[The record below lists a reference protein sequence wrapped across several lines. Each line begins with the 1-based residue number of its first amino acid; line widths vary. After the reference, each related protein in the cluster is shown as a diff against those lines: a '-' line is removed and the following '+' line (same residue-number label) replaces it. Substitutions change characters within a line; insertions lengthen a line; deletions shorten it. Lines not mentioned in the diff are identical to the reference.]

1 MEAGRDRARPR
12 PLPGVPRASRRR
24 VVSALLL
31 ELTYH
36 VEHHL
41 YPQVPSHRLAR
52 LAPAARPG
60 PRRGRSE
67 TLEVI

>member
-1 MEAGRDRARPR
+1 M
-12 PLPGVPRASRRR
+12 PRASRRR